1 MSRQHM
7 ASPEPLE
14 PKARP
19 MGALMLALAF
29 IPWAAYWVLTGPAGA
44 AGISIA
50 LGLSCA
56 LLAQQVWSRAYRLLD
71 LTTFGYF
78 LTAAVATYA
87 TDSALF
93 VDAAGPLG
101 FTVLFLMAAVS
112 LAVRRPFSAA
122 SARYDYPKQYWLN
135 QDFISVHNIVTTV
148 WTGVFF
154 LCAITLFFTSMSAV
168 GPLPVA
174 LVTAGFVFSLVFQ
187 SKGPAYLIRQR
198 FSPYEWHIPVSPTSG
213 KQQNEYD
220 VAVVGAGIGG
230 LSCAAL
236 LARRGFKVLVLE
248 QQAQVGGYCG
258 SLMRDDFIFST
269 GVAGITGVWENG
281 SVLRLLGQ
289 LGIPPEGRFA
299 PNRTRYVYKGRD
311 IDLPAGIP
319 HVVDSLGDVF
329 PEEKQGID
337 AFFREASEAYYQ
349 LHEYSGDYGA
359 PLPDHLVVRLLGE
372 KAAARLPRKH
382 AALYGWMNKT
392 YRQKLDEHLGSESLK
407 AVLSA
412 LSGQNGTS
420 AETTPGLR
428 ALLSC
433 IGPYLKGSYFPVGG
447 PRAFAVMLAEVI
459 EQHGG
464 TILTNYKADRILTE
478 RRRVRG
484 VRCGEEI
491 FQARVVVANVN
502 ARTCVL
508 QLVEASE
515 IGGPYIDF
523 VKGLKMSRSA
533 FVVYAGVD
541 KDLSS
546 YPAFI
551 QHVDGDFSM
560 FINSNADRRLAPV
573 GRSAV
578 TLVAPIGYQDF
589 PSRDERDYDDRK
601 RQLAALL
608 VRKAEEIVPEL
619 AGSITVLDAATP
631 RTLESYTSMPEG
643 ALYGFDQSAGSRRPH
658 FRAPIKGLYFAGAST
673 FPGAGIE
680 SVVMS
685 GVICANDIGG
695 WTQRQGS

>member
-14 PKARP
+14 RKARP
-19 MGALMLALAF
+19 MGALMLALGLV
-29 IPWAAYWVLTGPAGA
+29 PWAVYWVLTSQGGA
-44 AGISIA
+44 AGIPIA

-71 LTTFGYF
+71 LTAFGYF
-78 LTAAVATYA
+78 LTAAAAMYGL
-87 TDSALF
+87 DSTLF
-93 VDAAGPLG
+93 VDTAGPLS
-101 FTVLFLMAAVS
+101 FTVLFLLAVIS
-112 LAVRRPFSAA
+112 LAVRRPFSAY
-122 SARYDYPKQYWLN
+122 SARSDYPKQYWHN
-135 QDFISVHNIVTTV
+135 PDFISVHNIVTTV
-148 WTGVFF
+148 WAGVFF
-154 LCAITLFFTSMSAV
+154 LCAIALFFTSIPAV

-174 LVTAGFVFSLVFQ
+174 LVAAGFIFSLVFQ
-187 SKGPAYLIRQR
+187 SKGPAYLIQQR
-198 FSPYEWHIPVSPTSG
+198 FRPYEWHVPVSPTSS

-236 LARRGFKVLVLE
+236 LAKRGFKVLVME

-281 SVLRLLGQ
+281 SVLRLLSR
-289 LGIPPEGRFA
+289 LGVPAEGRFVS
-299 PNRTRYVYKGRD
+299 NRTRYVYKGKD

-329 PEEKQGID
+329 PEEKEGIG
-337 AFFREASEAYYQ
+337 AFFQEATEAYYQ
-349 LHEYSGDYGA
+349 LHEYSSDYGT
-359 PLPDHLVVRLLGE
+359 PLPDHLIVRLLGE
-372 KAAARLPRKH
+372 KAAARMPRNYT
-382 AALYGWMNKT
+382 ALYDWMNKT

-412 LSGQNGTS
+412 ASGQSGTS
-420 AETTPGLR
+420 AEATPGLR

-433 IGPYLKGSYFPVGG
+433 IGPYLNGTYFPVGG
-447 PRAFAVMLAEVI
+447 PRAFAAMLAEVI

-464 TILTNYKADRILTE
+464 TVLTNYKVDRILSD

-491 FQARVVVANVN
+491 FQAHVVVANVN

-508 QLVEASE
+508 QLVEANE

-533 FVVYAGVD
+533 FIVYAGVD
-541 KDLSS
+541 EDLSS
-546 YPAFI
+546 YPSFI
-551 QHVDGDFSM
+551 QHVDGDYSM
-560 FINSNADRRLAPV
+560 FINSNADRRLAPTR
-573 GRSAV
+573 RSAI
-578 TLVAPIGYQDF
+578 TMVAPIGYHDF

-619 AGSITVLDAATP
+619 SSKISVLDAATP
-631 RTLESYTSMPEG
+631 RTLESHTSMPEG
-643 ALYGFDQSAGSRRPH
+643 AVYGFDQSAGSRRPH

-685 GVICANDIGG
+685 GTICANDIEG
-695 WTQRQGS
+695 WIQSPGK

>member
-1 MSRQHM
+1 MSRQQM
-7 ASPEPLE
+7 VNPEPLGPRE
-14 PKARP
+14 RSL
-19 MGALMLALAF
+19 GALMLALGF
-29 IPWAAYWVLTGPAGA
+29 VPWAVYWLLTGPAGT
-44 AGISIA
+44 AGISFA
-50 LGLSCA
+50 LGLSFG
-56 LLAQQVWSRAYRLLD
+56 LLAQQVASRSYRLLD
-71 LTTFGYF
+71 LTAFGYF
-78 LTAAVATYA
+78 LTAAVATHA
-87 TDSALF
+87 ADSTLF
-93 VDAAGPLG
+93 VDSAGPLG
-101 FTVLFLMAAVS
+101 FTVLFLLAAVS
-112 LAVRRPFSAA
+112 LTVRRPFTAH
-122 SARYDYPKQYWLN
+122 SARSDYPRQYWRN
-135 QDFISVHNIVTTV
+135 PAFISVHNIITAV
-148 WTGVFF
+148 WAGVFF
-154 LCAITLFFTSMSAV
+154 LCAIVLFFTSTSAT

-174 LVTAGFVFSLVFQ
+174 LVAAGLVFSLVFQ
-187 SKGPAYLIRQR
+187 TKGPAYLIRQR
-198 FSPYEWHIPVSPTSG
+198 FSPYEWHIPVSPGGS

-236 LARRGFKVLVLE
+236 LTRRGFKVLVLE

-269 GVAGITGVWENG
+269 GVARVTGVWENG
-281 SVLRLLGQ
+281 SVLRLLSQ
-289 LGIPPEGRFA
+289 LGIPAEGRFA
-299 PNRTRYVYKGRD
+299 PNRTRYVYRGGN

-329 PEEKQGID
+329 PEEKERIGT
-337 AFFREASEAYYQ
+337 FFEEASEAYHQ
-349 LHEYSGDYGA
+349 LHEYSTEYGT

-372 KAAARLPRKH
+372 KAAAYLPRKYT
-382 AALYGWMNKT
+382 ALYDWMNKT

-407 AVLSA
+407 AILSA
-412 LSGQNGTS
+412 ASSQNGTS
-420 AETTPGLR
+420 AEATPGLR

-433 IGPYLKGSYFPVGG
+433 IGPYLEGSYFPVGG
-447 PRAFAVMLAEVI
+447 PRAFAAMLAEVI
-459 EQHGG
+459 EQNGG
-464 TILTNYKADRILTE
+464 TILTNYKVDRILTD

-541 KDLSS
+541 KNLSS

-551 QHVDGDFSM
+551 QHVDGDYSM

-578 TLVAPIGYQDF
+578 TLVAPVGYHEF

-608 VRKAEEIVPEL
+608 IRKAEEIVPEL
-619 AGSITVLDAATP
+619 ARSIAVLDAATP

-685 GVICANDIGG
+685 GVICANDIEG
-695 WTQRQGS
+695 WPQGHGK